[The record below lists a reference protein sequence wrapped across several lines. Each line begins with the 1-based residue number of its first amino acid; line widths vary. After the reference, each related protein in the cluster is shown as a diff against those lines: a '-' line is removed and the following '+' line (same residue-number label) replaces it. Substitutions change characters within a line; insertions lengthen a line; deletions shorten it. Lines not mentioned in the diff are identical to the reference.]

1 MTPLRASRRFA
12 PQGFSAIEL
21 TVVVAIIGIV
31 MAIAIPA
38 FNTMILN
45 AKIKGV
51 AESIQAGLRQ
61 ARSEAIKRN
70 APMRFQLVTNLDNTC
85 TLTTQ
90 STFWV
95 VSQYVISGTRGVVS
109 GACDALPA
117 MPENLTPPG
126 DQEEPCPT
134 GAATSCAAQP
144 WIAVKSD
151 SLAVTGVQVTGAP
164 AMSSAFIVTFGPLG
178 QILDNLEGAKPTA
191 SPVYTLDI
199 QAASTAQS
207 ALQYRVQIN
216 TSGGIKLCNP
226 NATDTMACPT
236 S

>member
-70 APMRFQLVTNLDNTC
+70 APMRFQLVTVLG
-85 TLTTQ
+85 Q
-90 STFWV
+90 
-95 VSQYVISGTRGVVS
+95 QAR
-109 GACDALPA
+109 P
-117 MPENLTPPG
+117 
-126 DQEEPCPT
+126 
-134 GAATSCAAQP
+134 
-144 WIAVKSD
+144 
-151 SLAVTGVQVTGAP
+151 
-164 AMSSAFIVTFGPLG
+164 IVTIGHGGGSAERRLRLLVRHLQEQ
-178 QILDNLEGAKPTA
+178 QI
-191 SPVYTLDI
+191 
-199 QAASTAQS
+199 
-207 ALQYRVQIN
+207 R
-216 TSGGIKLCNP
+216 
-226 NATDTMACPT
+226 
-236 S
+236 